1 MAMAMDEMR
10 RLVEELEQTATP
22 RTCPHGRPT
31 LVYVGTELIERQF
44 GRR

>member
-1 MAMAMDEMR
+1 MALAMDELR
-10 RLVEELEQTATP
+10 KLAEDLEATESP

-31 LVYVGTELIERQF
+31 LVHMGTELIERQF